1 MGGGEPTPFQYS
13 HAPQNAPV
21 NHRGTQYFCCMHVRS
36 ADCAV
41 QLKYLSASTANQHLI
56 PSGQAPLRQLIS
68 KACNAPSL
76 QTLYACNITTLP
88 RVDVQAKYTQA
99 QIRTCTQLYTCR
111 AILAHHSVILPTA
124 FCYPTYDSQCTH
136 QAMQW
141 RADREGNACTA
152 HAAHSLKHQCMC
164 VSKREM
170 MACIFVHKLILCL

>member
-1 MGGGEPTPFQYS
+1 LLGVGGGEPTPFQYS

-68 KACNAPSL
+68 EACNAPSL

-88 RVDVQAKYTQA
+88 RVDVQANTHRHKYAHVHSCIHVVLFLRTTVLFFLLLFA
-99 QIRTCTQLYTCR
+99 IPPTTRNAPTKLCSGVQIGKAMHAL
-111 AILAHHSVILPTA
+111 HMLPI
-124 FCYPTYDSQCTH
+124 P
-136 QAMQW
+136 
-141 RADREGNACTA
+141 
-152 HAAHSLKHQCMC
+152 
-164 VSKREM
+164 
-170 MACIFVHKLILCL
+170 